1 MGCLWKWGG
10 FRTSIAIYIMGTM
23 LINHGILGTL
33 FFQTHP
39 CMHWIYLTCT
49 SNWAGLGIQLLLLD
63 PASTVFRTKVG
74 VWDWE
79 EHVYIF
85 TAVATPNLA
94 STAGVSTA
102 GVWNEGQ
109 IALREISKKSGVIS
123 YPLDFYRSMEN
134 GIVWWCSCWWE
145 GVTATIQRRYCDSD
159 SYLHARTRGFTVSSM
174 LKNAGPSKEGFSC
187 FSFWKAFHFRHHFFT
202 SRKHPT
208 TAPLPRC
215 CRSLWP
221 RCMQPW
227 HLWPGINH
235 PKLLQLLNHQD
246 APGLFCLVKKSK
258 LLYNSL

>member
-23 LINHGILGTL
+23 LINHGILASFDCLQDEGWRL
-33 FFQTHP
+33 
-39 CMHWIYLTCT
+39 
-49 SNWAGLGIQLLLLD
+49 GLGGACLHLHSRGHSESGFHCGGLN
-63 PASTVFRTKVG
+63 
-74 VWDWE
+74 W
-79 EHVYIF
+79 
-85 TAVATPNLA
+85 
-94 STAGVSTA
+94 
-102 GVWNEGQ
+102 VWNEGQ

-123 YPLDFYRSMEN
+123 YPLDSFFFSMEN

-145 GVTATIQRRYCDSD
+145 GVTAKIQRRHCDSD

-174 LKNAGPSKEGFSC
+174 LKNARPSKEGFSC
-187 FSFWKAFHFRHHFFT
+187 FAFWKAFHFRHHFFT
-202 SRKHPT
+202 SRNHPT

-246 APGLFCLVKKSK
+246 APGLFCLVKKPR